1 MEVTAIAVILIFVA
15 SILSTVSH
23 KGSDYPKDKPSQVS
37 SFIQYENLPTADFN
51 QTTAEQDKSAVSFY
65 VIRRAKKL
73 SRDDA
78 ETLVNSVMDYSQKY
92 NVNPKLLTSLID
104 RESGFDPMAVSSS
117 NAQGLGQLLPS
128 TSASIGIRDPQDID
142 EGIKGAAIY
151 IRTMLDRWA
160 GNQNQVPLAL
170 ASYAEGY
177 NQVFRAGGEYSP
189 ATATY
194 VKGILDVYNSIR

>member
-1 MEVTAIAVILIFVA
+1 MEVTAAAVILIFLA

-23 KGSDYPKDKPSQVS
+23 KDAKYSPEKPQQISSSQ
-37 SFIQYENLPTADFN
+37 ELGDLPGADFDAAGQESDSQAIN
-51 QTTAEQDKSAVSFY
+51 FY

-78 ETLVNSVMDYSQKY
+78 ETLIASIMEYSQKY
-92 NVNPKLLTSLID
+92 NVNAKLLTGLID

-128 TSASIGIRDPQDID
+128 TAAGIGIRDPHDID
-142 EGIKGAAIY
+142 EGVKGAALY
-151 IRTMLDRWA
+151 IRMMLDRWA
-160 GNQNQVPLAL
+160 GNPEQVPLAL

-177 NQVFRAGGEYSP
+177 NQVVRAGGYTP
-189 ATATY
+189 QTASY
-194 VKGILDVYNSIR
+194 IKGILAVYNSIR

>member
-15 SILSTVSH
+15 SIVSTVSH
-23 KGSDYPKDKPSQVS
+23 KGSDYRAEKPSRIS
-37 SFIQYENLPTADFN
+37 SSVQYESLPSADFDL
-51 QTTAEQDKSAVSFY
+51 TAEEQNKAAISFY

-78 ETLVNSVMDYSQKY
+78 EALVNSVMDYAKKY
-92 NVNPKLLTSLID
+92 NVNPKLLTGLID

-128 TSASIGIRDPQDID
+128 TAASIGIRDPHDID
-142 EGIKGAAIY
+142 EGTKGAAIY
-151 IRTMLDRWA
+151 IRMMLDRWT
-160 GNQNQVPLAL
+160 GNPNQVPLAL

-177 NQVFRAGGEYSP
+177 NQIVRAGGEYKP

-194 VKGILDVYNSIR
+194 IKGILDVYNSIR

>member
-1 MEVTAIAVILIFVA
+1 MEATAIAVILIFVA
-15 SILSTVSH
+15 SIVSTVSH
-23 KGSDYPKDKPSQVS
+23 KGSDYPKEKPAQVS
-37 SFIQYENLPTADFN
+37 SSIQYDSLPVADFN
-51 QTTAEQDKSAVSFY
+51 QTTVEQDKSSISFY

-92 NVNPKLLTSLID
+92 NVNPKLLTALID
-104 RESGFDPMAVSSS
+104 RESGFDPMAVSTS

-128 TSASIGIRDPQDID
+128 TSASIGIRDPHDID
-142 EGIKGAAIY
+142 EGTKGAAIY
-151 IRTMLDRWA
+151 IRMMLDRWA
-160 GNQNQVPLAL
+160 GNPNQVPLAL

-177 NQVFRAGGEYSP
+177 NKIVRAGGEYTP

-194 VKGILDVYNSIR
+194 IKGILDVYNSIR